1 MHRDEPP
8 PAPRRSMLPW
18 ILAAV
23 GLAVVALVALRLPLP
38 WLVPEVATERLRA
51 TDPASSQAV
60 LTATGYTYAR
70 VRAAV
75 GAKIIG
81 RVVELRVDEGDRIRR
96 GEVIAVL
103 DSADLEAAVRRSEAE
118 LREAEARLADA
129 QREERRQ
136 ESLVA
141 AGVGPQAD
149 LDAARTRRE
158 VAEAQVRTA
167 FARLA
172 SAQAQL
178 DYTVIS
184 SPVDGVVIER
194 NVEVGEM
201 VAPGGFTS
209 QQSTGAIVRIAD
221 PSSLEVEADINES
234 YIARVK
240 LGQPAAIQVDAVPDH
255 AYRGRL
261 RQIVPT
267 ADRQRAVVEVKV
279 SIDDRDERLVPDM
292 SCTVTFLEQG
302 SEGAGPRQQRLSV
315 PAAAVV
321 EEDGETVVFVVRDER
336 AERRIVEL
344 GERTGERIEVRAGL
358 SAGDEVVLEP
368 PAELGDGERVRVRG

>member
-1 MHRDEPP
+1 
-8 PAPRRSMLPW
+8 
-18 ILAAV
+18 
-23 GLAVVALVALRLPLP
+23 
-38 WLVPEVATERLRA
+38 
-51 TDPASSQAV
+51 
-60 LTATGYTYAR
+60 
-70 VRAAV
+70 
-75 GAKIIG
+75 
-81 RVVELRVDEGDRIRR
+81 
-96 GEVIAVL
+96 
-103 DSADLEAAVRRSEAE
+103 
-118 LREAEARLADA
+118 
-129 QREERRQ
+129 
-136 ESLVA
+136 
-141 AGVGPQAD
+141 
-149 LDAARTRRE
+149 
-158 VAEAQVRTA
+158 
-167 FARLA
+167 
-172 SAQAQL
+172 
-178 DYTVIS
+178 VIS